1 MLEEVIGQRLGVL
14 VDAGHEGIGAFG
26 AHQAVRVFAFGQEQE
41 ARAAAVLQV
50 RQGRLQGAPGGLAP
64 GLVTVEAEQHAGY
77 HAEQALEVLFAGGG
91 AEGGHGVAQAL
102 LGQGN
107 HVHVALDDDD
117 FVEVAVVLAC
127 LVQAVE
133 FLALVEHRGFRGVQ
147 VLGFVVAEHPATEGD
162 DAPAAV
168 ADREHHPVA
177 EAVVALA
184 AFGVLDQ
191 QAGIDHHLLLQG
203 VGTQVLEQVVP
214 AWRGEAQAEVAG
226 DFPGQAAALEVIHRR
241 LAGRVAAQGLAVEL
255 RGGVQQR
262 VQWRVGWLA
271 RLVVAAALLAG
282 HFHAGGAGQLLDGLG
297 EVQVVVVHDEAQ
309 GVAAGTAAE
318 AVVELLVGADREGR
332 GLFLVERAAGGV
344 VLAGFFQLDA
354 RTHHVDDV
362 EAVDK
367 VVDETLGNQP
377 GHGSL
382 VIWQLASLIAHAP
395 NGASAAWESAREC
408 VLVAGP

>member
-1 MLEEVIGQRLGVL
+1 M
-14 VDAGHEGIGAFG
+14 
-26 AHQAVRVFAFGQEQE
+26 
-41 ARAAAVLQV
+41 
-50 RQGRLQGAPGGLAP
+50 
-64 GLVTVEAEQHAGY
+64 
-77 HAEQALEVLFAGGG
+77 
-91 AEGGHGVAQAL
+91 
-102 LGQGN
+102 
-107 HVHVALDDDD
+107 
-117 FVEVAVVLAC
+117 LAC

-262 VQWRVGWLA
+262 VQRRIGWLA

-282 HFHAGGAGQLLDGLG
+282 TSMP
-297 EVQVVVVHDEAQ
+297 
-309 GVAAGTAAE
+309 AARASSSTAW
-318 AVVELLVGADREGR
+318 GSPGCR
-332 GLFLVERAAGGV
+332 G
-344 VLAGFFQLDA
+344 
-354 RTHHVDDV
+354 
-362 EAVDK
+362 
-367 VVDETLGNQP
+367 P
-377 GHGSL
+377 
-382 VIWQLASLIAHAP
+382 
-395 NGASAAWESAREC
+395 
-408 VLVAGP
+408 